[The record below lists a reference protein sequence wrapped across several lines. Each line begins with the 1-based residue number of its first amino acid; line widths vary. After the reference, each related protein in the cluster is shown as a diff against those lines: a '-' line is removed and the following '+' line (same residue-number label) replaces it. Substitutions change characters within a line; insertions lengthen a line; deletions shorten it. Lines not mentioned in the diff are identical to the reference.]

1 MTFHSDR
8 KHRVRL
14 IAAAVSMAFACGA
27 APALAG
33 QVHIGG
39 MKADET
45 YSGFI
50 VKYRNGS
57 VPRSNAASLSSS
69 LNNAAARVALP
80 ASSKGKT
87 LGLRHIRRMASALGS
102 DVIAADA
109 RLSRDEAI
117 EVMKQLAAQPEVEW
131 VQPDFIVRAL
141 AVPNDTRFGEQWHY
155 ADSAAGVRAPTAWN
169 SSTGQGA
176 VVAVIDSGIV
186 SHTDLDANVLPGY
199 DFVASV
205 SGFSCS
211 RGPDCGA
218 SEDGDGRDA
227 AATDSSAATTST
239 HGTHVAGTIAA
250 VTNNALGVA
259 GVAHGAKIVP
269 IRALGKYGTGTTSDI
284 ADAIVWASGGTVS
297 GVPANANP
305 AEVINMSLGGD
316 RPCSDTPAYQS
327 AINTATANGSIVV
340 AAAGNSNIDVAN
352 ATPASCNNVISVA
365 ASDQSGNRAFYSSY
379 GATIDITAPGGE
391 TCSPNTEFLP
401 LNTTPSCAKS
411 HPQQGVLST
420 VANNGYGFLQGTSM
434 ATPHVAGV
442 VALVQAAS
450 ATPKTAEQMRQL
462 LASTARPIPAAKCP
476 GGCGPG
482 LIDAAAAVAA
492 AGGSTGPGP
501 GTGPQT
507 YSNGNDVAIGDNTT
521 VESTIVVA
529 GRSGNAPANAS
540 VSFNIVHTY
549 RGDLKVDLVAPDG
562 SLYNLHN
569 RTGGNAANL
578 SGTFT
583 LNLSSETL
591 NGNWKLRVN
600 DNANGDTGRI
610 DTWSIAF

>member
-1 MTFHSDR
+1 MKAGERYERMIVKFKD
-8 KHRVRL
+8 
-14 IAAAVSMAFACGA
+14 AGA
-27 APALAG
+27 ARAIGTAGVAAIDATLA
-33 QVHIGG
+33 
-39 MKADET
+39 
-45 YSGFI
+45 
-50 VKYRNGS
+50 R
-57 VPRSNAASLSSS
+57 AASGL
-69 LNNAAARVALP
+69 ALP
-80 ASSKGKT
+80 AASKGERF
-87 LGLRHIRRMASALGS
+87 GLKRLRRMATGADVIVSDRSLNAAEARAL
-102 DVIAADA
+102 VEQIAADPQV
-109 RLSRDEAI
+109 EW
-117 EVMKQLAAQPEVEW
+117 AQPDYI
-131 VQPDFIVRAL
+131 VQTL

-155 ADSAAGVRAPTAWN
+155 ADSAVGLRAPTAWDTT
-169 SSTGQGA
+169 TGTGV
-176 VVAVIDSGIV
+176 VVAVVDSGQLA
-186 SHTDLDANVLPGY
+186 HPDLDGNRLPGY
-199 DFVASV
+199 DFVS
-205 SGFSCS
+205 STTGFTAAQ
-211 RGPDCGA
+211 CGGTA
-218 SEDGDGRDA
+218 GCGSSDDGDGRDA
-227 AATDSSAATTST
+227 NPNDSSAPTTGA

-250 VTNNALGVA
+250 VTNNGTGVA
-259 GVAHGAKIVP
+259 GVAHGARVVP
-269 IRALGKYGTGTTSDI
+269 VRAMGRAGSGATSDI
-284 ADAIVWASGGTVS
+284 VDAIVWASGGAVP

-305 AEVINMSLGGD
+305 AEVINLSLGID
-316 RPCSDTPAYQS
+316 VPCSQAPAYQS
-327 AINTATANGSIVV
+327 AVNTATANGSIVV

-352 ATPASCNNVISVA
+352 SSPASCNNVISVA
-365 ASDQSGNRAFYSSY
+365 ASDQSGNRAFYSTY

-391 TCSPNTEFLP
+391 TCSPNSEFLP

-420 VANNGYGFLQGTSM
+420 IANNGYGFLQGTSM

-521 VESTIVVA
+521 VESTIAVS

-540 VSFNIVHTY
+540 VSLNIVHTY

-569 RTGGNAANL
+569 RTGSGADNL
-578 SGTFT
+578 TGTFS
-583 LNLSSETL
+583 LNLSSEAL

-600 DNANGDTGRI
+600 DNANGDTGHI
-610 DTWSIAF
+610 DTWSITF